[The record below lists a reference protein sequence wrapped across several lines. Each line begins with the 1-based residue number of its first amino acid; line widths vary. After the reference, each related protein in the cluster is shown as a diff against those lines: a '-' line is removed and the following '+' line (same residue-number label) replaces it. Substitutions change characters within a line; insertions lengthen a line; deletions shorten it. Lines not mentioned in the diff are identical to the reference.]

1 MIANLFVVGPA
12 GSGKSTFTAAF
23 REWMIKNEYETVVV
37 NLDPGAEILP
47 YTPDVDIRD
56 IIDLNSIMNEYGLGP
71 NGAQIVAADMIANF
85 VEELKSEVDNY
96 EADYIIYDTAGQ
108 IELFAFRAASKFI
121 VDYLGGDRSM
131 LAFLFD
137 PSLAKS
143 PSGFVSLLI
152 LSSSVYFRFYIPF
165 INILSKVDIVED
177 KDLYN
182 IAEWSKNWDSLYDAL
197 IAENPS
203 MRKELSIELFKALEN
218 IDAFRTLIPTSARM
232 LYGYED
238 VYSAL
243 QLTFAGGE
251 DIEKR

>member
-121 VDYLGGDRSM
+121 VDYLGESRSM

-137 PSLAKS
+137 PALAKS

-197 IAENPS
+197 ISENPS

-238 VYSAL
+238 VYTAL
-243 QLTFAGGE
+243 QLSFAGGE
-251 DIEKR
+251 DIEKK

>member
-121 VDYLGGDRSM
+121 VDYLGENRSM

-137 PSLAKS
+137 PALAKS

-238 VYSAL
+238 VYTAL

>member
-23 REWMIKNEYETVVV
+23 REWMIKNEYDTVVV

-56 IIDLNSIMNEYGLGP
+56 IVDLNSIMNEYGLGP

-121 VDYLGGDRSM
+121 VDYLGEDRSM

-137 PSLAKS
+137 PSLAKT

-177 KDLYN
+177 NDLYN
-182 IAEWSKNWDSLYDAL
+182 IAEWSKNWNSLYDAL
-197 IAENPS
+197 ITENPS

-238 VYSAL
+238 VYTAL

>member
-23 REWMIKNEYETVVV
+23 REWMIKNEYDTITV

-47 YTPDVDIRD
+47 YTPDIDVRD
-56 IIDLNSIMNEYGLGP
+56 IIDLSSIMEEYGLGP

-85 VEELKSEVDNY
+85 VEEIKSEVDSY
-96 EADYIIYDTAGQ
+96 ESDYVIYDTAGQ

-121 VDYLGGDRSM
+121 VDYLGGNNSM

-137 PSLAKS
+137 PALAKS
-143 PSGFVSLLI
+143 PSGFVSLLM
-152 LSSSVYFRFYIPF
+152 LSSSVYFRFYNPF
-165 INILSKVDIVED
+165 INILSKVDIVND
-177 KDLYN
+177 KDLAN
-182 IAEWSKNWDSLYDAL
+182 IAQWSKNWDYLYDSL
-197 IAENPS
+197 LNENPG

-218 IDAFRTLIPTSARM
+218 INAFRTLIPTSARM

-238 VYSAL
+238 VYTAI

>member
-23 REWMIKNEYETVVV
+23 REWMIKNEYDTVVV

-56 IIDLNSIMNEYGLGP
+56 IVDLNSIMNEYGLGP

-137 PSLAKS
+137 PSLAKT

-165 INILSKVDIVED
+165 INILSKVDIAED
-177 KDLYN
+177 NDLYN
-182 IAEWSKNWDSLYDAL
+182 IAEWSKNWNSLYDAL
-197 IAENPS
+197 ITENPS

-238 VYSAL
+238 VYTAL

>member
-23 REWMIKNEYETVVV
+23 REWMIKNEYDTVVV

-56 IIDLNSIMNEYGLGP
+56 IVDLNSIMNEYGLGP

-137 PSLAKS
+137 PSLAKT

-182 IAEWSKNWDSLYDAL
+182 IAEWSKNWNSLYDAL
-197 IAENPS
+197 ITENPS

-238 VYSAL
+238 VYTAL

>member
-23 REWMIKNEYETVVV
+23 REWMIKNEYDTVVV

-56 IIDLNSIMNEYGLGP
+56 IVDLNSIMNEYGLGP

-85 VEELKSEVDNY
+85 VEELKREVDNY

-137 PSLAKS
+137 PSLAKT

-182 IAEWSKNWDSLYDAL
+182 IAEWSKNWNSLYDAL
-197 IAENPS
+197 ITENPS

-218 IDAFRTLIPTSARM
+218 IDTFRTLIPTSARM

-238 VYSAL
+238 VYTAL

>member
-121 VDYLGGDRSM
+121 VDYLGEDRSM

-137 PSLAKS
+137 PALAKS

-238 VYSAL
+238 VYTAL

>member
-23 REWMIKNEYETVVV
+23 REWMIKNEYDTVVV

-56 IIDLNSIMNEYGLGP
+56 IVDLNSIMNEYGLGP

-121 VDYLGGDRSM
+121 VDYLGEDRSM

-137 PSLAKS
+137 PSLAKT

-182 IAEWSKNWDSLYDAL
+182 IAEWSKNWNSLYDAL
-197 IAENPS
+197 ITENPS

-218 IDAFRTLIPTSARM
+218 IDVFRTLIPTSARM

-238 VYSAL
+238 VYTAL

>member
-23 REWMIKNEYETVVV
+23 REWMIKNEYDTVVV

-56 IIDLNSIMNEYGLGP
+56 IVDLNSIMNEYGLGP

-137 PSLAKS
+137 PSLAKT

-182 IAEWSKNWDSLYDAL
+182 IAEWSKNWNSLYDAL
-197 IAENPS
+197 ITENPS

-218 IDAFRTLIPTSARM
+218 IDVFRTLIPTSARM

-238 VYSAL
+238 VYTAL

>member
-56 IIDLNSIMNEYGLGP
+56 IIDLNSIMKEYGLGP

-96 EADYIIYDTAGQ
+96 EADYVIYDTAGQ

-121 VDYLGGDRSM
+121 VDYLGENRSM

-137 PSLAKS
+137 PALAKS

-238 VYSAL
+238 VYTAL

>member
-23 REWMIKNEYETVVV
+23 REWMIKNEYDTVVV

-56 IIDLNSIMNEYGLGP
+56 IVDLNSIMNEYGLGP

-137 PSLAKS
+137 PSLAKT

-177 KDLYN
+177 NDLYN
-182 IAEWSKNWDSLYDAL
+182 IAEWSKNWNSLYDAL
-197 IAENPS
+197 ITENPS

-238 VYSAL
+238 VYTAL

>member
-23 REWMIKNEYETVVV
+23 REWMLKNEYDVVTV
-37 NLDPGAEILP
+37 NLDPGAETLP
-47 YTPDVDIRD
+47 YNPDVDIRD
-56 IIDLNSIMNEYGLGP
+56 IMDLSSIMNEYGLGP

-85 VEELKSEVDNY
+85 VEELKNEVENY
-96 EADYIIYDTAGQ
+96 EADYVLYDTAGQ

-121 VDYLGGDRSM
+121 VDSIGGKNSM

-137 PSLAKS
+137 PALAKT
-143 PSGFVSLLI
+143 PSGFISLLM
-152 LSSSVYFRFYIPF
+152 LSSSIYFRFYTPF
-165 INILSKVDIVED
+165 INILSKVDIIED
-177 KDLYN
+177 RELEN
-182 IAEWSKNWDSLYDAL
+182 IANWGREWNLLYDAL
-197 IAENPS
+197 LRENPGMS
-203 MRKELSIELFKALEN
+203 KELSIELFKALEN

-238 VYSAL
+238 VYSVI

-251 DIEKR
+251 DLEKR

>member
-23 REWMIKNEYETVVV
+23 REWMLKNEYDTVTV

-47 YTPDVDIRD
+47 YSPDIDIRD

-85 VEELKSEVDNY
+85 VEEIKSEVDSY

-121 VDYLGGDRSM
+121 VDFLGGERSM

-137 PSLAKS
+137 PALAKS
-143 PSGFVSLLI
+143 PSGFISLLI
-152 LSSSVYFRFYIPF
+152 LSSSIYFRFYIPF

-177 KDLYN
+177 NDLYN

-197 IAENPS
+197 ISENPS

-238 VYSAL
+238 VYSAIQL
-243 QLTFAGGE
+243 QFAGGE
-251 DIEKR
+251 DLEKR

>member
-23 REWMIKNEYETVVV
+23 REWMIKNEYDTITV

-47 YTPDVDIRD
+47 YTPDIDVRD
-56 IIDLNSIMNEYGLGP
+56 IIDLSSIMEEYGLGP

-85 VEELKSEVDNY
+85 VEEIKSEVDSY
-96 EADYIIYDTAGQ
+96 ESDYVIYDTAGQ

-121 VDYLGGDRSM
+121 VDYLGGNSSM

-137 PSLAKS
+137 PALAKS
-143 PSGFVSLLI
+143 PSGFVSLLM
-152 LSSSVYFRFYIPF
+152 LSSSIYFRFYTPF
-165 INILSKVDIVED
+165 INILSKVDIIGDED
-177 KDLYN
+177 LAN
-182 IAEWSKNWDSLYDAL
+182 IAEWSKNWDALYDSL
-197 IAENPS
+197 LRENPT
-203 MRKELSIELFKALEN
+203 MRKELSIELFKALES

-238 VYSAL
+238 VYTAI